1 MTIINDIHETHLT
14 TKIQNI
20 ENFLRE
26 VNIKQ
31 RALFHEIC
39 DEVFNSCPSLNTIS
53 WTQYT
58 PYFNDGDPCIFNIQN
73 EVSFSKDEWIDVDP
87 FQSYEKSDEELEKC
101 EEITMFENFMYNEVD
116 TLGQLFGEDVFV
128 RIHKDGIQVDEY
140 GEHD

>member
-1 MTIINDIHETHLT
+1 MTIINDMHETHLT

-58 PYFNDGDPCIFNIQN
+58 PYFNDGDPCEFGIKSEI
-73 EVSFSKDEWIDVDP
+73 SFSTAPYKKVVVW
-87 FQSYEKSDEELEKC
+87 QSDEHDKLEVEKNDVMELFQK
-101 EEITMFENFMYNEVD
+101 FMCNNLELMKSTFGDGYFIRIHRN
-116 TLGQLFGEDVFV
+116 GEDVKFYD
-128 RIHKDGIQVDEY
+128 HE
-140 GEHD
+140 